1 MGGYY
6 SEGEYVGENS
16 YKGMI
21 WDLRFLLIWF
31 NIFVDFLDYL
41 NGECF
46 ADNQAKRLLPFKVA
60 INDKMT
66 IELCKRLCFDGS
78 TDNVDNSVPTGGFFY
93 AGVRNSKEC
102 WCGNDK
108 PKHDALAHHGLCGMP
123 CSGDSTQKCGGS
135 RAMNVYRDKGR
146 GFYTK
151 VMT

>member
-1 MGGYY
+1 
-6 SEGEYVGENS
+6 
-16 YKGMI
+16 
-21 WDLRFLLIWF
+21 
-31 NIFVDFLDYL
+31 
-41 NGECF
+41 
-46 ADNQAKRLLPFKVA
+46 
-60 INDKMT
+60 MT

-135 RAMNVYRDKGR
+135 GAMNVYRDKGM

-151 VMT
+151 VVT